1 MGDAQPNE
9 KVVYALQSA
18 VATNMKRLRDSIDG
32 LRQIHNRLKDN
43 NGNSINLIAQSTAL
57 KSNLANMHDW
67 LSHALSDMHPQLLSD
82 LDVLM
87 TSCGMLMRHL
97 DALVKNLKQPDHV
110 PLDYATRVKYAVGS
124 RSMERLRKVAQ
135 GQTEA
140 VTLLLAACKCH
151 AMAQRK
157 ILLYK
162 SRQIRSR
169 DANQL
174 KVLTRSWKV
183 DGGCMRVLTQ
193 ASAMIQWFR
202 YLYYVKLMRKEPV
215 HEPTEEDYEIAAAN
229 TRSDAIDRALQQDA
243 TTLRRET
250 KLVMMGDRDS
260 GKELIMNQMKVL
272 YAEGYYPVEERRKY
286 VYAVRSTVRLLMH
299 AIIDLLKDTGIS
311 LPSNLNQHFAILLHE
326 VETVTLP
333 TISPEAVEAVQTIWT
348 CSEFSKLFVQNFEI
362 DFPQYSPYFA
372 QEIERIAD
380 DDYLPTEADMM
391 RLNQSLGG
399 IKELRFNW
407 DELDI
412 HLFNVSGHYFS
423 GNFRK
428 RWHHQLDGATSL
440 VCTIDVSRYD
450 KPYLG
455 QSTESQLLED
465 FANFELWAAS
475 EKFANSS
482 IILLLNNFTRFREK
496 LPFSPLETFFSD
508 YVPSEED
515 PETSARQYILKRFK
529 DVNRNHLSIYS
540 FWVDLDLSDNTHL
553 YAALKKTLQHIQ
565 QRKAREEVWNAS
577 NNTVVSTT
585 RSSTGLAGK
594 LILSRS
600 RSAVSPE
607 KRSGTSGSEMIS
619 SVQSDKTG

>member
-43 NGNSINLIAQSTAL
+43 NGNSINLIAQLTAL

-412 HLFNVSGHYFS
+412 HLFNVSGRTSRTLNS
-423 GNFRK
+423 G
-428 RWHHQLDGATSL
+428 QLQ
-440 VCTIDVSRYD
+440 
-450 KPYLG
+450 K
-455 QSTESQLLED
+455 
-465 FANFELWAAS
+465 
-475 EKFANSS
+475 KFANSS

>member
-1 MGDAQPNE
+1 MVSPE
-9 KVVYALQSA
+9 VPTTKSPF
-18 VATNMKRLRDSIDG
+18 S
-32 LRQIHNRLKDN
+32 
-43 NGNSINLIAQSTAL
+43 NSYS
-57 KSNLANMHDW
+57 
-67 LSHALSDMHPQLLSD
+67 
-82 LDVLM
+82 
-87 TSCGMLMRHL
+87 
-97 DALVKNLKQPDHV
+97 
-110 PLDYATRVKYAVGS
+110 
-124 RSMERLRKVAQ
+124 
-135 GQTEA
+135 
-140 VTLLLAACKCH
+140 H

-157 ILLYK
+157 ILLHK

-169 DANQL
+169 DANLL

-193 ASAMIQWFR
+193 VSAMIQWFR
-202 YLYYVKLMRKEPV
+202 YLYYIKLLQKEPA
-215 HEPTEEDYEIAAAN
+215 HPPTEEDYEIAAAN
-229 TRSDAIDRALQQDA
+229 IRSDAIDRALQQDA

-272 YAEGYYPVEERRKY
+272 YADGYYPVEERKPHT
-286 VYAVRSTVRLLMH
+286 YAVRSTIRLLIH
-299 AIIDLLKDTGIS
+299 SIIDLLKDTGIS
-311 LPSNLNQHFAILLHE
+311 LPSELNQHFAILLHE
-326 VETVTLP
+326 VETVVLP
-333 TISPEAVEAVQTIWT
+333 RITAEAVKAVQAIWA
-348 CSEFSKLFVQNFEI
+348 CSEFSTLYVKNFEI
-362 DFPQYSPYFA
+362 DFPQYAPYFA

-380 DDYLPTEADMM
+380 DEYIPTEADMM
-391 RLNQSLGG
+391 RLNQAFGG
-399 IKELRFNW
+399 IRELRFNW

-412 HLFNVSGHYFS
+412 HLFNVSGYGKFMSIYVSDQLLIPYASHYFS

-428 RWHHQLDGATSL
+428 RWHHQLDGATAL

-482 IILLLNNFTRFREK
+482 IILLLNNFTRLREK
-496 LPFSPLETFFSD
+496 LPYSPLETFFSD
-508 YVPSEED
+508 YEPSETD

-577 NNTVVSTT
+577 NNTVASGA
-585 RSSTGLAGK
+585 RSATGLAGK
-594 LILSRS
+594 LIPTRSGTSSR
-600 RSAVSPE
+600 
-607 KRSGTSGSEMIS
+607 KRSGTDGSGVIS
-619 SVQSDKTG
+619 PLQSQKTG